1 LSASLIS
8 INGQIE
14 EATAQAQT
22 LKVEADAVAAYKKTS
37 ADLTAKLAVIDQ
49 IEKTKIPMTPLLSE
63 LNRLTTKDVWV
74 SSLTVT
80 GADFTISYV
89 SVKLNSIAPF
99 FESMKKS
106 EVISSLALDDS
117 SALTPEAANTKK
129 YPFKVTG
136 KIAGYENVS
145 KPGGA
150 AN

>member
-1 LSASLIS
+1 
-8 INGQIE
+8 
-14 EATAQAQT
+14 
-22 LKVEADAVAAYKKTS
+22 
-37 ADLTAKLAVIDQ
+37 
-49 IEKTKIPMTPLLSE
+49 
-63 LNRLTTKDVWV
+63 
-74 SSLTVT
+74 
-80 GADFTISYV
+80 
-89 SVKLNSIAPF
+89 
-99 FESMKKS
+99 MKKS